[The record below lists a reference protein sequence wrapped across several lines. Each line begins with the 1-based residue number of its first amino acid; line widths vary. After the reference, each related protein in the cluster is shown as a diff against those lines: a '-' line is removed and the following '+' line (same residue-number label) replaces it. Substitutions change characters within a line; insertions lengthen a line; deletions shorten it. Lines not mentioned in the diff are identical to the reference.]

1 MMAVMTLEVASNA
14 LQSSRQRLVNEYVRL
29 ARTMWLS
36 LTPADWWNDA
46 VTYGAAARLALLELA
61 LIGQV
66 RRLGISYADQTLR
79 MVGVAPA
86 GNVQQL
92 VYPRV
97 NTDPW
102 LVAARPAEDYRGEAV
117 KNPGIRPETWPK
129 KSDELFDEVN
139 KWLQS
144 ALQRLQ
150 TNVWDN
156 VERASTDATLGRYRG
171 SKVLEYRRV
180 IHPELSRSG
189 SCGLCI
195 AAADR
200 WYSTAALLPL
210 HANCKCGVA
219 PAGSDYDPGFQ
230 LNSDDLKKL
239 YEQAG
244 GTTAAALKNVRV
256 KTITHGELGP
266 ILMAQDARDTP
277 NPVPGKDSDKW
288 TTPDRKTTLQQF
300 QRMKDRAIEF
310 SKCYKQ
316 VSDTGKEVSFRYE
329 GRTYRFKPS
338 IHLRQSW
345 AYQRALLNQVQ
356 SMLGTAA

>member
-129 KSDELFDEVN
+129 KGDELFDEVN

-180 IHPELSRSG
+180 LHPELSRSG

-244 GTTAAALKNVRV
+244 GTR
-256 KTITHGELGP
+256 
-266 ILMAQDARDTP
+266 R
-277 NPVPGKDSDKW
+277 
-288 TTPDRKTTLQQF
+288 R
-300 QRMKDRAIEF
+300 R
-310 SKCYKQ
+310 
-316 VSDTGKEVSFRYE
+316 
-329 GRTYRFKPS
+329 
-338 IHLRQSW
+338 
-345 AYQRALLNQVQ
+345 
-356 SMLGTAA
+356 

>member
-129 KSDELFDEVN
+129 KGDELFDEVN

-156 VERASTDATLGRYRG
+156 VERASNDATLGRYRG

-180 IHPELSRSG
+180 LHPELSRSG

-310 SKCYKQ
+310 SKRYKQ
-316 VSDTGKEVSFRYE
+316 VSDTGKEVHFRYE

>member
-129 KSDELFDEVN
+129 KGDELFDEV
-139 KWLQS
+139 
-144 ALQRLQ
+144 
-150 TNVWDN
+150 T
-156 VERASTDATLGRYRG
+156 
-171 SKVLEYRRV
+171 
-180 IHPELSRSG
+180 SG
-189 SCGLCI
+189 CNPRCSDCRPTCGTTWNGPPPTPHWAGI
-195 AAADR
+195 AAAR
-200 WYSTAALLPL
+200 CSNTAG
-210 HANCKCGVA
+210 CFIR
-219 PAGSDYDPGFQ
+219 SF
-230 LNSDDLKKL
+230 
-239 YEQAG
+239 
-244 GTTAAALKNVRV
+244 
-256 KTITHGELGP
+256 
-266 ILMAQDARDTP
+266 
-277 NPVPGKDSDKW
+277 PVPV
-288 TTPDRKTTLQQF
+288 
-300 QRMKDRAIEF
+300 RAA
-310 SKCYKQ
+310 C
-316 VSDTGKEVSFRYE
+316 
-329 GRTYRFKPS
+329 
-338 IHLRQSW
+338 
-345 AYQRALLNQVQ
+345 A
-356 SMLGTAA
+356 